1 MVGMPDWF
9 WWVAGAGI
17 IVALVA
23 RWWLGARRDI
33 ATDKAARRLG
43 LRLIGS
49 DKSLSPDYFLG
60 VPLFQAGHSAAFLD
74 VMRGQIDGAEA
85 LLFDYRHTVGDLLT
99 AMTST
104 SLLADVVIGYRE
116 NRAPTVYNMT
126 VAAFRVPPGAISQFE
141 LRQENVIDRMAD
153 AFKGEDID
161 FPEHTEFSKRFLL
174 RGPNPDRIRRMFDPR
189 LLDFLTG
196 QKIPFCVE
204 ASGDWLVVYPF
215 GQRVPV
221 KQLAPFWSQ
230 ARGIRNI
237 LLEGAQRGVRAPSH
251 A

>member
-1 MVGMPDWF
+1 MLGMPDWF
-9 WWVAGAGI
+9 WWVAAAGI
-17 IVALVA
+17 IAALAA
-23 RWWLGARRDI
+23 RWWFGARRGI

-49 DKSLSPDYFLG
+49 EAFLSSDYFLG
-60 VPLFQAGHSAAFLD
+60 VPLFQAGHSAAFLN
-74 VMRGQIDGAEA
+74 VMRGEIDGAEA

-116 NRAPTVYNMT
+116 NRAPTIYNMT
-126 VAAFRVPPGAISQFE
+126 IAAFRVPPGAISQFE

-153 AFKGEDID
+153 AFKGDDID

-174 RGPNPDRIRRMFDPR
+174 RGPNPDRIRRMFDPQ
-189 LLDFLTG
+189 LLNFLTG

-204 ASGDWLVVYPF
+204 ASGDWLVVYAF

-221 KQLAPFWSQ
+221 KHLALFWNQ
-230 ARGIRNI
+230 ARGIRNM